1 MELILVIFLFALQG
15 GSSIPAVRFLFDA
28 KNTGGDT
35 SPVLTRQYL
44 WDLYKEHLSETPRM
58 SQYDTYIPSPSPIFS
73 QLKNFRSS
81 SSLSS
86 SSLRNDND
94 ERSYTKMSQC
104 ENIYK
109 TKKPGYLLTMGENS
123 DDTKCRRTQNG
134 WTIDE
139 SLFVDEPSWILV
151 EENINDDKY
160 PTKTEDPFYITRGKK
175 SNEKNKKLYNSTIVK
190 RETLMT
196 NDNNDSLNNENKKN
210 DNIYKLNSR
219 DNKNGY
225 VLPRDKHA
233 DILDI
238 LQDEPFFISRGKK
251 HNLKNNYNR
260 NRRGDVENLLKN
272 QDPFYVARGRRTSNR
287 IWMPIMN
294 LQK

>member
-1 MELILVIFLFALQG
+1 
-15 GSSIPAVRFLFDA
+15 
-28 KNTGGDT
+28 
-35 SPVLTRQYL
+35 
-44 WDLYKEHLSETPRM
+44 
-58 SQYDTYIPSPSPIFS
+58 
-73 QLKNFRSS
+73 
-81 SSLSS
+81 
-86 SSLRNDND
+86 
-94 ERSYTKMSQC
+94 MSQC

-109 TKKPGYLLTMGENS
+109 TKKPGYSLTMGESS
-123 DDTKCRRTQNG
+123 DDTKCRTQNG
-134 WTIDE
+134 WKIDE

-151 EENINDDKY
+151 EENINDDKFNS
-160 PTKTEDPFYITRGKK
+160 PAKTEDPFYITRGKK
-175 SNEKNKKLYNSTIVK
+175 SNEKNNKINKKLYNSTVVK

-196 NDNNDSLNNENKKN
+196 NYNDYLNNENNKN
-210 DNIYKLNSR
+210 VNLYKLNSR
-219 DNKNGY
+219 DNQNGY

-251 HNLKNNYNR
+251 QNLKVNNNR

-272 QDPFYVARGRRTSNR
+272 QDPFYVARGKRTSNR